1 MHTGRMGLNIFSPV
15 IITILNCS
23 EREDH
28 HWLICVYC
36 NQRETRQ
43 QQQQKTQ
50 MEKAI
55 FFPGRA
61 SFLKIKK
68 KKLSFCCVIDM
79 IMTKVSKKN
88 KKITTTGENFLY
100 FSPHP
105 FWIYKQPVEFC
116 SLFFLLLFTFVS
128 WWLCLMTCL
137 VSVFTPVK
145 IVLITITNQQT
156 LLRHCITTSSGST

>member
-1 MHTGRMGLNIFSPV
+1 MLAFPTRYRSIFSAKRIGKPKKKKKQKKVIDLSDLMMEKKENLHLVCMDTRIFQHKNSVRLMHTGRMGLNIFSPV

-79 IMTKVSKKN
+79 IMTKVSRKK
-88 KKITTTGENFLY
+88 
-100 FSPHP
+100 
-105 FWIYKQPVEFC
+105 
-116 SLFFLLLFTFVS
+116 
-128 WWLCLMTCL
+128 
-137 VSVFTPVK
+137 
-145 IVLITITNQQT
+145 
-156 LLRHCITTSSGST
+156 